1 MSKMLILKEVKA
13 ISSCGTE
20 IIVEQVFEKNLKED
34 GASLNW
40 MALPKIVI
48 SERIFNLNKD
58 NIFTHPG
65 TGKTFR
71 VIQQTDMFK
80 FKKKTKRLFQVF

>member
-1 MSKMLILKEVKA
+1 MSKILILKEVNA

-20 IIVEQVFEKNLKED
+20 IIVEQIFEKNLNED

-48 SERIFNLNKD
+48 SEKVFNLNKD

-65 TGKTFR
+65 TGKVFR
-71 VIQQTDMFK
+71 VRKQTDIFK
-80 FKKKTKRLFQVF
+80 FKKKTKRLF

>member
-1 MSKMLILKEVKA
+1 MSKILILKEVNA

-20 IIVEQVFEKNLKED
+20 IIVEQIFEKNLNED

-48 SERIFNLNKD
+48 SEKIFNLHKD

-65 TGKTFR
+65 TGKVFR
-71 VIQQTDMFK
+71 VIKQTDMFK
-80 FKKKTKRLFQVF
+80 FKKKTKRLF

>member
-1 MSKMLILKEVKA
+1 MSKILILKEVKA

-20 IIVEQVFEKNLKED
+20 IIVEQVFEKNLRND
-34 GASLNW
+34 GKNLNL

-48 SERIFNLNKD
+48 SEKVFNLNKD

-65 TGKTFR
+65 TGKVFR
-71 VIQQTDMFK
+71 VIKQTDMFK
-80 FKKKTKRLFQVF
+80 FKKKTKRLF